1 MKAIASTTNTHVQNE
16 SSLLAGGL
24 RPPAPPRYPRG
35 LRPPDP
41 LNSGGLRPP
50 DPLRFWGLRPQT
62 PMKCERGYGS
72 GLTTKP
78 AFGSREGGR
87 PKQWQ
92 VTNLVHGGCDSSRL
106 DLRAPIWPA
115 EAATA
120 ADLKGDLGWP
130 SCPRKKYKVFQN

>member
-24 RPPAPPRYPRG
+24 RPPARPRYPGG

-62 PMKCERGYGS
+62 PVPFEGGYGR
-72 GLTTKP
+72 GLTIIPDSGQPSPWP
-78 AFGSREGGR
+78 ANS
-87 PKQWQ
+87 
-92 VTNLVHGGCDSSRL
+92 LVLGGCDSSRL
-106 DLRAPIWPA
+106 VLSVPIWLA

-120 ADLKGDLGWP
+120 ADL
-130 SCPRKKYKVFQN
+130 S